1 MKLWEKNYSINEE
14 IERFTVGRDRE
25 RDMYLAKYDV
35 LGSMAHIT
43 MLESI
48 GLLEKD
54 ELTALLTELRN
65 IYNEVERGEFV
76 IEDDIEDVHSQ
87 VELLLTRRLGDMG
100 KKIHSGR
107 SRNDQVLVDL
117 KLFTRHE
124 LQVIADEVVSLF
136 DELQA
141 KSEQYKEVLMPGYT
155 HLQIAMPSSFGL
167 WFGAYAE
174 SLVDDMAMLLA
185 AWRITNRNPLGSAAG
200 YGSSFPLN
208 RTMTTRLLGFESMDY
223 NVVYAQMGRGKM
235 ERNVAFAL
243 ASIAGTLAKLAFD
256 ACLFN
261 SQNFSFVKLP
271 KECTTGSS
279 IMPHK
284 KNPDVFELIR
294 AKSNKL
300 QSLPYQVTM
309 IMNNLP
315 CGYFRDLQIIKEVF
329 LPAFGEL
336 KDCLEMTAYIINR
349 MEVNEHILDD
359 KMYDPMFSVEEVN
372 RLAASGMPFRDA
384 YKKVGLDIEA
394 GRFTPDR
401 NIHHTHEGS
410 IGCLCNDEIA
420 RLMRQTVEE
429 FHFER
434 VKEAEQKLCCTP
446 NPSSKGEGR
455 D

>member
-1 MKLWEKNYSINEE
+1 MKLWEKNYEVNKE
-14 IERFTVGRDRE
+14 IDRFTVGKDRE
-25 RDMYLAKYDV
+25 MDLYLAEYDV

-48 GLLEKD
+48 GLLTAD
-54 ELTALLTELRN
+54 ELRQLLAELKE
-65 IYNEVERGEFV
+65 IYAVCKRGDFV
-76 IEDDIEDVHSQ
+76 IEDGIEDVHSQ
-87 VELLLTRRLGDMG
+87 VELMLTRKLGDIG

-117 KLFTRHE
+117 KLFTRQQLQDIVERTVVLFKE
-124 LQVIADEVVSLF
+124 LI
-136 DELQA
+136 A
-141 KSEQYKEVLMPGYT
+141 KSNKYKDVLMPGYT

-174 SLVDDMAMLLA
+174 SLADDMLFLQA
-185 AWRITNRNPLGSAAG
+185 AYRMTNRNPLGSAAG
-200 YGSSFPLN
+200 YGSSFPLK
-208 RTMTTRLLGFESMDY
+208 RQMTTELLGFDTMNY

-243 ASIAGTLAKLAFD
+243 ASVAGTMAKMAFD

-261 SQNFSFVKLP
+261 SQNFSFVHLP

-300 QSLPYQVTM
+300 QSLPQQVMM

-315 CGYFRDLQIIKEVF
+315 VGYFRDLQIIKEVF
-329 LPAFGEL
+329 LPAFDEL
-336 KDCLEMTAYIINR
+336 KDCLDMCAYIINK
-349 MEVNEHILDD
+349 MEVNEHILDNP
-359 KMYDPMFSVEEVN
+359 MYDPMFSVEEVN
-372 RLAASGMPFRDA
+372 RLAANGMPFRDA

-394 GRFTPDR
+394 GTFRADK

-410 IGCLCNDEIA
+410 IGNLCNDKIEE
-420 RLMRQTVEE
+420 LMDSIVSE

-434 VKEAEQKLCCTP
+434 TKQAVDKLIQ
-446 NPSSKGEGR
+446 
-455 D
+455 